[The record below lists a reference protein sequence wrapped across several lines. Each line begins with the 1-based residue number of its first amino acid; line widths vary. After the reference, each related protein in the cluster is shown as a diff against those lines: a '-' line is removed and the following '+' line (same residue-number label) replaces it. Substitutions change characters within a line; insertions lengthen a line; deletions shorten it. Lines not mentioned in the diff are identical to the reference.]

1 MLDKKEKKSGKF
13 AAFMRAVFV
22 NNIGLKIFAIV
33 FSVAICLL
41 VMGLKTRAI
50 TGGTNDGDAMA
61 PQSDV
66 TEITRLAE

>member
-50 TGGTNDGDAMA
+50 TGGTNDGDATA
-61 PQSDV
+61 PQPDV